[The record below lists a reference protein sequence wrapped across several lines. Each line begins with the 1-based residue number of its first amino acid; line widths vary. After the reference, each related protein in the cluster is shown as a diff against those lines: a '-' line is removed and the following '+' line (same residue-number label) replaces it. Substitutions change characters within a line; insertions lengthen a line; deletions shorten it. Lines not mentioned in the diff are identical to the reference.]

1 MIKLSSVVPTP
12 EWPRANCTNKPIERV
27 VPDWLCVP
35 YHKTSDY
42 ERNACWPAFSGQHL
56 MAVSGLYSANPFGT
70 GSAG

>member
-35 YHKTSDY
+35 YHKHPIMN
-42 ERNACWPAFSGQHL
+42 EMPAGQL
-56 MAVSGLYSANPFGT
+56 FQASI
-70 GSAG
+70 